1 MTGRNNPPFFHWLP
15 VLILFRL
22 GFRFVT
28 LLDSALGLALFY
40 NAQLLLHLP
49 RFLILTYP
57 ILMGIVEAHLLI
69 VLRKGGFPF
78 KLLMGYFIIAI
89 IFEFPYAL
97 VKSGYVGLLLFAL
110 FWYITAPS
118 GLLLVLISS

>member
-1 MTGRNNPPFFHWLP
+1 M
-15 VLILFRL
+15 
-22 GFRFVT
+22 
-28 LLDSALGLALFY
+28 LFY
-40 NAQLLLHLP
+40 NVPLLLHLP
-49 RFLILTYP
+49 RFLILGYP
-57 ILMGIVEAHLLI
+57 FLMGIVEAHLLI

-110 FWYITAPS
+110 SWYITAPS
-118 GLLLVLISS
+118 GLLLVLISSRRGKPLNP